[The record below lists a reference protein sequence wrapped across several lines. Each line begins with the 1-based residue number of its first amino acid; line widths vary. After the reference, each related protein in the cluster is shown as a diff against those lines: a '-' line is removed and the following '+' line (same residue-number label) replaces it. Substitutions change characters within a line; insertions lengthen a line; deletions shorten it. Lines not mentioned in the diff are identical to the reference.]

1 MRRIVYIS
9 LVLLFAAC
17 NSDSTDQIESSSVSI
32 ASLRNTETNS
42 RSVLISESITIEGTI
57 TGTSKYGEFYNMLIV
72 EDESAAVKIMCEVED
87 LYRIYAFGNQVK
99 INCSGL
105 YMTNDYGAIVL
116 GAEPTGD
123 YTLDYISQSKLG
135 VYITQSVVPDETYLP
150 LTVTLDALTP
160 LHTYQYV
167 QLDDVTIS
175 NSIGITTFCQRD
187 SLTGRT
193 VDTYHTIT
201 DKAGHSAEL
210 SVDQYCSYAD
220 AQLPTEA
227 CTIQAIVGYYDGEY
241 YLTITNCGYSY

>member
-1 MRRIVYIS
+1 MLL
-9 LVLLFAAC
+9 LVACAKDAAEIG
-17 NSDSTDQIESSSVSI
+17 SSTISI

-42 RSVLISESITIEGTI
+42 RSVLISESIIIEGTI

-72 EDESAAVKIMCEVED
+72 EDQSAAVKIMCEVED

-123 YTLDYISQSKLG
+123 YTLDYISQSKIG

-175 NSIGITTFCQRD
+175 NSSGVATFCQRD

-193 VDTYHTIT
+193 VDTYHVVT
-201 DKAGHSAEL
+201 DKAGNSAEL

-220 AQLPTEA
+220 AQLPARA
-227 CTIQAIVGYYDGEY
+227 CTIQAIVGYYNGEY

>member
-1 MRRIVYIS
+1 MLL
-9 LVLLFAAC
+9 LVAC
-17 NSDSTDQIESSSVSI
+17 AKDAEQIESSTISI
-32 ASLRNTETNS
+32 ASLRNTETNG
-42 RSVLISESITIEGTI
+42 RSVLISESITLEGTI

-72 EDESAAVKIMCEVED
+72 EDQSAAVKIMCEVED
-87 LYRIYAFGNQVK
+87 LYRIYAFGNRVK

-116 GAEPTGD
+116 GVEPTGD

-135 VYITQSVVPDETYLP
+135 IYITESVVPDETYAP
-150 LTVTLDALTP
+150 LSVTLDALTP

-175 NSIGITTFCQRD
+175 NTSGVTTFCQRD

-193 VDTYHTIT
+193 VDTYHLIT
-201 DKAGHSAEL
+201 DKAGNSAEL

-227 CTIQAIVGYYDGEY
+227 CTIQAIVGYYNGEY